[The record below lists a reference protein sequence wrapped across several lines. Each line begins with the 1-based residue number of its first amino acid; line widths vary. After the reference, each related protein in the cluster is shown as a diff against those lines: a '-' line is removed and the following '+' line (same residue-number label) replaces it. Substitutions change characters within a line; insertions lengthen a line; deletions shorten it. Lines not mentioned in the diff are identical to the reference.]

1 MGTYLQNDQWV
12 VVVRFSLGEAVYP
25 LDMQCP
31 TCQQPD
37 SFFCRNGGK
46 MISCHSALQEG
57 LIRLAQSAGLNP
69 VKEARFLLHG
79 LDLRSADLLIPFP
92 GTNG

>member
-1 MGTYLQNDQWV
+1 MATYLQNDQWV

-37 SFFCRNGGK
+37 SFFCRNGGE
-46 MISCHSALQEG
+46 MISRHSALQEG

-79 LDLRSADLLIPFP
+79 LDLHPTDLLIPFP
-92 GTNG
+92 VTDG

>member
-31 TCQQPD
+31 ACQQLD
-37 SFFCRNGGK
+37 SFFCRDGGE
-46 MISCHSALQEG
+46 MISRHNALQEG

-79 LDLRSADLLIPFP
+79 LDLRPTDLLIPFP
-92 GTNG
+92 VTNG

>member
-37 SFFCRNGGK
+37 SFFCRNGGE
-46 MISCHSALQEG
+46 MISRHSALQEG

-69 VKEARFLLHG
+69 VKEAQFLLHG
-79 LDLRSADLLIPFP
+79 LDLRPTGLLISFP
-92 GTNG
+92 VTNG